1 MRVKN
6 ELFFCYCLRIY
17 NQAAW
22 CGIYPLPL
30 ITSTGIVAIIIT
42 YNPEQS
48 QLELL
53 LDSAMSQVDKILIVD
68 NGSHPDSVDWIPSFI
83 DSSRSIEFHPLGENL
98 GIATA
103 QNIGIALAKERGAE
117 YVLLF
122 DHDSLPA
129 SDMVAKLLAAIQ
141 LKQSQGI
148 LVGAVG
154 PWYEDPRKAHRT
166 NPFVEVQ
173 GFRLARKK
181 CNLDNP
187 IVTVSH
193 LIASGSLTPM
203 TTFDAVGV
211 MRDDLFIDYVDI
223 EWGLRAYGLG
233 YQSFGVCNALMDHDL
248 GDDPIIIFGKS
259 ISFHSPLRHYYQFR
273 NAIWLYR
280 QSYLPLNWK
289 VGDASRLFL
298 RFGFY
303 ILFAKPHLKHWK
315 MMLKGLFDGVLG
327 RVGKAR

>member
-1 MRVKN
+1 MASS
-6 ELFFCYCLRIY
+6 LDL
-17 NQAAW
+17 
-22 CGIYPLPL
+22 LPL
-30 ITSTGIVAIIIT
+30 NALVGAVIVT

-48 QLELL
+48 QIERLLEAALP
-53 LDSAMSQVDKILIVD
+53 QVDKILIVD
-68 NGSHPDSVDWIPSFI
+68 NGSHPDSVDWISSFI
-83 DSSRSIEFHPLGENL
+83 AGRSIEFHPLGENR

-129 SDMVAKLLAAIQ
+129 PDMVAKLLAAIK
-141 LKQSQGI
+141 LKQSQGV

-154 PWYEDPRKAHRT
+154 PWYEDPRKARRT
-166 NPFVEVQ
+166 APFVEVQ
-173 GFRLARKK
+173 GFKLVRKK
-181 CNLDNP
+181 CNLSDP
-187 IVTVSH
+187 IVSVSH

-223 EWGLRAYGLG
+223 EWGLRAHGLG
-233 YQSFGVCNALMDHDL
+233 YQSFGVCDALMDHDL
-248 GDDPIIIFGKS
+248 GDDPMIIFGKS
-259 ISFHSPLRHYYQFR
+259 VSFHSPLRHYYQFR

-289 VGDASRLFL
+289 VGDAYRLFL
-298 RFGFY
+298 RLGFY
-303 ILFAKPHLKHWK
+303 TLFAKPHLKHWK
-315 MMLKGLFDGVLG
+315 MMLKGLFDGALG